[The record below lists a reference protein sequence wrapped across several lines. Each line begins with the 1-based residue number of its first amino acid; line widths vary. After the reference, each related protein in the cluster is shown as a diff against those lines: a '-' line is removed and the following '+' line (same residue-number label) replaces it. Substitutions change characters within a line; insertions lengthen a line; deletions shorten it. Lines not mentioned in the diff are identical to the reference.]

1 MRVPKRLKKLE
12 PIPFMGLLS
21 LEQSYQKEAE
31 MTVPVEIFTRN
42 MEVSERLQN
51 YIDKKIA
58 KLDRYLPGIEE
69 ARVDVT
75 YAKSARNAADRQI
88 AQITVRGKGF
98 ILRSEERA
106 DDIFAALD
114 TALDKIQRRIE
125 RYKGK
130 HYRGRGD
137 GRSAAEVVTAVV
149 EEEAEPQPIIAKR
162 KKFAVT
168 PMDEMEAIEQMN
180 LLGHDNFFVF
190 FNTNSGSINV
200 LYKRRDG
207 TYGIIEPEIR

>member
-1 MRVPKRLKKLE
+1 
-12 PIPFMGLLS
+12 
-21 LEQSYQKEAE
+21 
-31 MTVPVEIFTRN
+31 MTVPVEVVSRN

-51 YIDKKIA
+51 YIDKKVA
-58 KLDRYLPGIEE
+58 KLDRFLPGIEE
-69 ARVDVT
+69 ARVDIT

-130 HYRGRGD
+130 RYRGRGD
-137 GRSAAEVVTAVV
+137 GRSAAEVVETVV
-149 EEEAEPQPIIAKR
+149 EEQEETQPIIAKR
-162 KKFAVT
+162 KKFAIT

-190 FNTNSGSINV
+190 YNTNTGGINV

>member
-1 MRVPKRLKKLE
+1 
-12 PIPFMGLLS
+12 
-21 LEQSYQKEAE
+21 
-31 MTVPVEIFTRN
+31 MTVPVEVVSRN

-137 GRSAAEVVTAVV
+137 GKSAAEVVVPEA
-149 EEEAEPQPIIAKR
+149 EEEMVTQPIIAKR
-162 KKFAVT
+162 KKFAIT

-190 FNTNSGSINV
+190 FNTNSGEINV